1 MQKSNENFKKILTL
15 NFLFLTFLYLCKNKS
30 KINFF
35 MSKNYSSKPRKDS
48 FFNLYFTST
57 ISIALALFMVG
68 LVVFL
73 LLWGSYAAKYTKE
86 NVVIALVLRDSVQNS
101 DIKRVENYLNSV
113 DFIKRYQ
120 YISKEDALNRRIKE
134 LNDDTSELLGYNP
147 HKALF
152 EVNLK
157 AEYANEDSL
166 KWVEPKLQIYDFI
179 EEIMYQKDLI
189 TDLNYNIQR
198 ISLVL
203 ILAAVFMLFIAIILI
218 NNTIRISIY
227 SKRFVINTMK
237 LVGAKAWFIRKPFL
251 KKFVLNGFI
260 ASFLAVAGLFGV
272 GYYLQRLD
280 EFKETLPLYD
290 WQFFAPIVILVFVIG
305 FIISFFAALFGIN
318 RYIRMKSDDLYF
330 I

>member
-1 MQKSNENFKKILTL
+1 
-15 NFLFLTFLYLCKNKS
+15 
-30 KINFF
+30 

-48 FFNLYFTST
+48 FFSLYFTST

-68 LVVFL
+68 MVVFL
-73 LLWGSYAAKYTKE
+73 LLWGSYAAKHTKE
-86 NVVIALVLRDSVQNS
+86 NVVIALVLRDSTQNS

-113 DFIKRYQ
+113 DFIKKYQ
-120 YISKEDALNRRIKE
+120 YISKEDALNEHIRD
-134 LNDDTSELLGYNP
+134 LDSDPSELLGINP
-147 HKALF
+147 LKASF

-166 KWVEPKLQIYDFI
+166 KWLEPKLRIYDFI
-179 EEIMYQKDLI
+179 EDVVYQKDMI
-189 TDLNYNIQR
+189 SALNMNVQK
-198 ISLVL
+198 ISAILL
-203 ILAAVFMLFIAIILI
+203 LAAALLLTITIVLI

-251 KKFVLNGFI
+251 KRFIFNGLI
-260 ASFLAVAGLFGV
+260 ASFLATAGLFSV
-272 GYYLQRLD
+272 AYYLKQID
-280 EFKETLPLYD
+280 NSLPLYE
-290 WQFFAPIVILVFVIG
+290 WQFFTPIVVLIFVIG

-318 RYIRMKSDDLYF
+318 KYIRMKSDDLYF

>member
-1 MQKSNENFKKILTL
+1 
-15 NFLFLTFLYLCKNKS
+15 
-30 KINFF
+30 
-35 MSKNYSSKPRKDS
+35 MSKNYSTKPRKDS

-68 LVVFL
+68 LVAFL
-73 LLWGSYAAKYTKE
+73 LLWGSYVAKYTKE
-86 NVVIALVLRDSVQNS
+86 NVVIAIVLRDSVQNS
-101 DIKRVENYLNSV
+101 DIQRVENYLKSV
-113 DFIKRYQ
+113 DFIKKYQ
-120 YISKEDALNRRIKE
+120 YISKEDALNEHIKDLGE
-134 LNDDTSELLGYNP
+134 DPSELLGYNP
-147 HKALF
+147 LKASF

-166 KWVEPKLQIYDFI
+166 KWVEPKLKIYDFI
-179 EEIMYQKDLI
+179 EDVVYQKDMI
-189 TDLNYNIQR
+189 SHLNNNIQK

-203 ILAAVFMLFIAIILI
+203 ILAAVFMLFITIILI

-251 KKFVLNGFI
+251 KKFVFNGFI
-260 ASFLAVAGLFGV
+260 ASFLATMGLFGL
-272 GYYLQRLD
+272 GYYLQRFD
-280 EFKETLPLYD
+280 EFKATLPLYD
-290 WQFFAPIVILVFVIG
+290 WHFFAPIVILVFIIG

-318 RYIRMKSDDLYF
+318 RYIKMKSDDLYF

>member
-1 MQKSNENFKKILTL
+1 M
-15 NFLFLTFLYLCKNKS
+15 
-30 KINFF
+30 
-35 MSKNYSSKPRKDS
+35 
-48 FFNLYFTST
+48 
-57 ISIALALFMVG
+57 
-68 LVVFL
+68 

-86 NVVIALVLRDSVQNS
+86 NVVIALVLRDSTQNS
-101 DIKRVENYLNSV
+101 DIQRVENYLNSV
-113 DFIKRYQ
+113 EFVKKYQ
-120 YISKEDALNRRIKE
+120 YVSKEDALNEHIKD
-134 LNDDTSELLGYNP
+134 LGDDPSELLGVNP
-147 HKALF
+147 LKATF

-166 KWVEPKLQIYDFI
+166 KWLEPKLRIYDFI
-179 EEIMYQKDLI
+179 EDVVYQKDLI
-189 TDLNYNIQR
+189 SDLNLNVNR

-203 ILAAVFMLFIAIILI
+203 LLAAIFMLLITIILI

-251 KKFVLNGFI
+251 KKFVFNGFI
-260 ASFLAVAGLFGV
+260 ASFLATAGLFGI
-272 GYYLQRLD
+272 GYYMKQQLD
-280 EFKETLPLYD
+280 GSLPLYD
-290 WQFFAPIVILVFVIG
+290 WHFFAPIVILVFVIG

>member
-1 MQKSNENFKKILTL
+1 
-15 NFLFLTFLYLCKNKS
+15 
-30 KINFF
+30 

-57 ISIALALFMVG
+57 ISIALALFIVG
-68 LVVFL
+68 LVAFL
-73 LLWGSYAAKYTKE
+73 LLWGAYAAKHTKE
-86 NVVIALVLRDSVQNS
+86 NVVIALVLRDSTLNS
-101 DIKRVENYLNSV
+101 DIQRVENYLNSV
-113 DFIKRYQ
+113 DFVKKYQ
-120 YISKEDALNRRIKE
+120 YVSKEDALNEHIRD
-134 LNDDTSELLGYNP
+134 LGDDPTELLGYNP
-147 HKALF
+147 LKASF

-166 KWVEPKLQIYDFI
+166 KWLEPKLRIYDFI
-179 EEIMYQKDLI
+179 EDVAYQKDLI
-189 TDLNYNIQR
+189 SDLNLNVQR

-203 ILAAVFMLFIAIILI
+203 LLVAVFMLLITIILI

-251 KKFVLNGFI
+251 KKFVFNGFI
-260 ASFLAVAGLFGV
+260 ASFLATAGLFGI
-272 GYYLQRLD
+272 GYYLKQID
-280 EFKETLPLYD
+280 SSLPLYD
-290 WQFFAPIVILVFVIG
+290 WQFFAPIVILIFVIG

>member
-1 MQKSNENFKKILTL
+1 
-15 NFLFLTFLYLCKNKS
+15 
-30 KINFF
+30 
-35 MSKNYSSKPRKDS
+35 MSENYSSKPRKDS

-68 LVVFL
+68 LVAFL
-73 LLWGSYAAKYTKE
+73 LLWGSYAARHTKE
-86 NVVIALVLRDSVQNS
+86 NVVIALVLHDSTQNS
-101 DIKRVENYLNSV
+101 DIQRVENYLKSV
-113 DFIKRYQ
+113 DFIKKYQ
-120 YISKEDALNRRIKE
+120 YISKDDALNHRIRD
-134 LNDDTSELLGYNP
+134 LDDDPSEFLGYNP
-147 HKALF
+147 LKASF

-166 KWVEPKLQIYDFI
+166 KWLEPKLRIYDFI
-179 EEIMYQKDLI
+179 EDVVYQKDMI
-189 TDLNYNIQR
+189 SALNLNVQR
-198 ISLVL
+198 ISAILL
-203 ILAAVFMLFIAIILI
+203 LAAAFMLLIAIILI

-251 KKFVLNGFI
+251 KKFVFNGFI
-260 ASFLAVAGLFGV
+260 ASFLATAGLFGI
-272 GYYLQRLD
+272 GYYLKQLD
-280 EFKETLPLYD
+280 NSLPLYD
-290 WQFFAPIVILVFVIG
+290 WQFFTPIVILVFVIG

>member
-1 MQKSNENFKKILTL
+1 
-15 NFLFLTFLYLCKNKS
+15 
-30 KINFF
+30 

-68 LVVFL
+68 LVAFL
-73 LLWGSYAAKYTKE
+73 LLWGSYAAKHTKE
-86 NVVIALVLRDSVQNS
+86 NVVIALVLRDSTQNS
-101 DIKRVENYLNSV
+101 DIQRVENYLNSV
-113 DFIKRYQ
+113 EFVKEYQ
-120 YISKEDALNRRIKE
+120 YVSKEDALKEHIKD
-134 LNDDTSELLGYNP
+134 LDDDPSELLGYNP
-147 HKALF
+147 LKATF

-166 KWVEPKLQIYDFI
+166 KWLEPKLRIYDFI
-179 EEIMYQKDLI
+179 EDVAYQKDLI
-189 TDLNYNIQR
+189 SDLNLNVQR

-203 ILAAVFMLFIAIILI
+203 LLAAIFMLIITIILI

-251 KKFVLNGFI
+251 KKFVFNGFI
-260 ASFLAVAGLFGV
+260 ASFLATAGLFGI
-272 GYYLQRLD
+272 GYYIKQQLD
-280 EFKETLPLYD
+280 SSLPLYD